1 MKKIL
6 LTISILIA
14 ALLWFLMFSPWT
26 APHINFW
33 YMMTASAV
41 ILIILSQSQKVTELK
56 SLKDSPLRPFRLSD
70 SQTPQTSQ
78 TSRLSALISQLL
90 IGIAIAVFMWVVFY
104 VGDKMSQWMFDFARP
119 QVDTI
124 YGMKGT
130 TSPIYIA
137 IALLL
142 IIGPAEELFW
152 RGYVQERMQ
161 TLWGKNVGFIVAT
174 LVYTL
179 IHIWSFNFML
189 IMAALVCGVC
199 WGFIYRLDRRLL
211 PALVVSHALWDAC
224 AFVFIPF

>member
-1 MKKIL
+1 MKKIPL
-6 LTISILIA
+6 PISILIA

-41 ILIILSQSQKVTELK
+41 ILIILSLPSVIKSQERMA
-56 SLKDSPLRPFRLSD
+56 PLGRGLF
-70 SQTPQTSQ
+70 
-78 TSRLSALISQLL
+78 
-90 IGIAIAVFMWVVFY
+90 IGVAIAVFMWVVFY

-130 TSPIYIA
+130 TSPTYIA

-161 TLWGKNVGFIVAT
+161 TLWGKNTGFIVAT

-211 PALVVSHALWDAC
+211 PALVISHALWDAC

>member
-1 MKKIL
+1 MKKIPL
-6 LTISILIA
+6 PISVLIA

-26 APHINFW
+26 APYINFW

-41 ILIILSQSQKVTELK
+41 ILIILSLPSVIESQERMA
-56 SLKDSPLRPFRLSD
+56 PLGRG
-70 SQTPQTSQ
+70 
-78 TSRLSALISQLL
+78 LL
-90 IGIAIAVFMWVVFY
+90 IGAAIAVFMWMVFY
-104 VGDKMSQWMFDFARP
+104 VGDKVSQWMFDFARP

-130 TSPIYIA
+130 TSQIYIA

-142 IIGPAEELFW
+142 VIGPAEELFW
-152 RGYVQERMQ
+152 RGYVQEKMQ
-161 TLWGKNVGFIVAT
+161 TLWGKNTGFIVAT

-199 WGFIYRLDRRLL
+199 WGFIYRLDKRLL
-211 PALVVSHALWDAC
+211 PALVISHSLWDAC

>member
-1 MKKIL
+1 MKKIPL
-6 LTISILIA
+6 PISVLIA

-26 APHINFW
+26 APYINFW

-41 ILIILSQSQKVTELK
+41 ILIILSLPSVIKSQERMA
-56 SLKDSPLRPFRLSD
+56 PLGRG
-70 SQTPQTSQ
+70 
-78 TSRLSALISQLL
+78 LL
-90 IGIAIAVFMWVVFY
+90 IGAAIAVFMWMVFY
-104 VGDKMSQWMFDFARP
+104 VGDKVSQWMFDFARP

-130 TSPIYIA
+130 TSQIYIA

-142 IIGPAEELFW
+142 VIGPAEELFW
-152 RGYVQERMQ
+152 RGYVQEKMQ
-161 TLWGKNVGFIVAT
+161 TLWGKNTGFIVAT